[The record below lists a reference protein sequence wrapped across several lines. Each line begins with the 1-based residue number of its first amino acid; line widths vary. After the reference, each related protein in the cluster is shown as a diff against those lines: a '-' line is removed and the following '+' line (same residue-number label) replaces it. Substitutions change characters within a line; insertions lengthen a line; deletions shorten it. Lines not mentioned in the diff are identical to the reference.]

1 MESGKEI
8 KRTTG
13 EKIFGFLE
21 KFSPEKLSA
30 KFVCLLDNLSTEA
43 AKEPLTER
51 QRGFMEA
58 SENWLIGL
66 VIVGFV
72 YVVIL
77 LYII

>member
-30 KFVCLLDNLSTEA
+30 KFVCLTIFLQKLRRNH
-43 AKEPLTER
+43 
-51 QRGFMEA
+51 
-58 SENWLIGL
+58 
-66 VIVGFV
+66 
-72 YVVIL
+72 
-77 LYII
+77 